1 MKKLFH
7 LLFIA
12 LVFVGQNLNAQTP
25 QALKKVM
32 ELKMPKTVD
41 DDMPGTRGASVVWH
55 PINKKYY
62 ACFAGNADYPFAV
75 FDGTGKRLSG
85 ENQTALMDTRGLW
98 YNPATKLV
106 CGNGHGD
113 LGWYS
118 YVLDKSGIPTDI
130 MMIKNNMHQ
139 PNAQSVGVYNS
150 AAKQVLFLHGSQ
162 VYMYESDGTPADSII
177 IHWTRKKTD
186 GADEDED
193 PTLEHEDYNI
203 YSLVYTGIKGQELG
217 FLNITNKQV
226 DLYDIKTG
234 FLTKT
239 LAFPETAICEQT
251 FNFAYA
257 NGIFWLFNMEL
268 RKWVG
273 YK

>member
-1 MKKLFH
+1 
-7 LLFIA
+7 
-12 LVFVGQNLNAQTP
+12 
-25 QALKKVM
+25 
-32 ELKMPKTVD
+32 
-41 DDMPGTRGASVVWH
+41 MPGTRGASVVWH
-55 PINKKYY
+55 PVQKKYY
-62 ACFAGNADYPFAV
+62 ASFAGNADYPLAV
-75 FDGTGKRLSG
+75 FDGTGKRLSS
-85 ENQTALMDTRGLW
+85 EKQTVLVDDRGLW
-98 YNPATKLV
+98 YNPATKLI

-113 LGWYS
+113 LGWFS
-118 YVLDKSGIPTDI
+118 YILDNSGIPTDI

-139 PNAQSVGVYNS
+139 PYDQSVGVYNS
-150 AAKQVLFLHGSQ
+150 TDKQVLFLHGSQ
-162 VYMYESDGTPADSII
+162 VYMYESDGTLADSII

-186 GADEDED
+186 GANEDED
-193 PTLEHEDYNI
+193 PALQHEDYNI

-234 FLTKT
+234 FLTKV
-239 LAFPETAICEQT
+239 LSFPETAIVEQT

-257 NGIFWLFNMEL
+257 NSIYWLFNMEL